1 MDQQHAGESLLDLE
15 VDPLTSRSL
24 RETTRWTKF
33 IAIVYAVILGILL
46 VVGIIGGASFA
57 DGVVSALENYEFPFA
72 SIVGNALLLILFV
85 AVAIGGVLLFFLFKF
100 SAQTKAGLDRQEQ
113 IQFNGGL
120 KSLRNYFIIYG
131 VIVILNFFLVLAV
144 TAMAFFTLN
153 A

>member
-113 IQFNGGL
+113 TQFNGGL